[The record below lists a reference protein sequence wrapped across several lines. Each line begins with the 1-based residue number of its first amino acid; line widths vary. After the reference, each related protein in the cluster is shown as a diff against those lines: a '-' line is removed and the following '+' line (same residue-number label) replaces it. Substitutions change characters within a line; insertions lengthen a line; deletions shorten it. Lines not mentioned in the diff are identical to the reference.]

1 MINGQVYL
9 RPDGSRLEARI
20 TIDIAG
26 DDRLFRSVE
35 AIIDTGFTGALSLPE
50 SAAHELGL
58 RSARAERVTLAD
70 GRSIRANVH
79 AARILWHGQPLDAR
93 VQTLGSHP
101 IVGTALLAN
110 CRMTIDWWDGG
121 DVVIE
126 ERMPP
131 GV

>member
-1 MINGQVYL
+1 MIKGQVYL

-93 VQTLGSHP
+93 VQTLGSYP
-101 IVGTALLAN
+101 IIGTAVLAN
-110 CRMTIDWWDGG
+110 CRLTIDWLDGG
-121 DVVIE
+121 EVFIE
-126 ERMPP
+126 ERTSPAQ
-131 GV
+131 

>member
-1 MINGQVYL
+1 MIKGQVHL
-9 RPDGSRLEARI
+9 RQDGSRLEARV

-35 AIIDTGFTGALSLPE
+35 AIIDTGFTGALLLPE
-50 SAAHELGL
+50 SAVHELGL

-93 VQTLGSHP
+93 VQTLGSYP
-101 IVGTALLAN
+101 IIGTALLVN
-110 CRMTIDWWDGG
+110 CRLTIDWWDGG
-121 DVVIE
+121 DVIVE
-126 ERMPP
+126 ERTPP
-131 GV
+131 AQ